1 MGHSGQ
7 IEVLAR
13 GVCVKDGSL
22 LLCRSNGARNTYLP
36 GGHVEFMEAAEVS
49 LVREIQEELG
59 LRAKVGA
66 FLGVIEHTF
75 IQKGEPHCEIN
86 LIFEITIPGLSTRVP
101 PVACED
107 HISFRWIAL
116 GGVAQAKLEPS
127 VLRTLLPAWL
137 RSEKSVLR
145 WGTTVKVQK

>member
-13 GVCVKDGSL
+13 GVCVNDGSL
-22 LLCRSNGARNTYLP
+22 LLCRSGGARNTYLP

-49 LVREIQEELG
+49 LAREIQEELG
-59 LRAKVGA
+59 LQARVGA

-86 LIFEITIPGLSTRVP
+86 LIFEMTVPGLSAHVV

-107 HISFRWIAL
+107 HISFRWVAL
-116 GGVAQAKLEPS
+116 ENLAGARLEPS
-127 VLRTLLPAWL
+127 VLRALLPVWL
-137 RSEKSVLR
+137 RSKNSLLR
-145 WGTTVKVQK
+145 WGTTIKVQK